1 VVKPKWQACVGIAFV
16 AAIGAVVMLAQACGG
31 GSAGEDV
38 TPTATSTAD
47 GGAPDTADITPGA
60 GPPGPALLVGC
71 ASEEFAAFLGISL
84 EQLEPELSAQGA
96 RPPSVA
102 EARGR
107 TREELKTFFVEQVQT
122 NLSEAVADGTMP
134 QEDADNMFEG
144 LASRI
149 DDIIEMNDGVSLR
162 STSRLPIDE
171 GGPT

>member
-1 VVKPKWQACVGIAFV
+1 VVKRRWQARALIAFV
-16 AAIGAVVMLAQACGG
+16 AAMGGSLMLAQACGG
-31 GSAGEDV
+31 S
-38 TPTATSTAD
+38 
-47 GGAPDTADITPGA
+47 
-60 GPPGPALLVGC
+60 ALLVGC